1 MPVVAL
7 AAAAGRSE
15 HGAEAEAG
23 RGGEGGQEGGGLEAE
38 WVASGSGD
46 MTIKVWRLSQA
57 PRYPLPS
64 HPPPYPYAYP

>member
-15 HGAEAEAG
+15 HEAMAEAG
-23 RGGEGGQEGGGLEAE
+23 EGGGLEAE
-38 WVASGSGD
+38 WLASGSGD

-57 PRYPLPS
+57 PRHREIWGDMGRYREI
-64 HPPPYPYAYP
+64 

>member
-15 HGAEAEAG
+15 HGAEAEAAEAG
-23 RGGEGGQEGGGLEAE
+23 EGGGLEAE

-57 PRYPLPS
+57 PTYPLPS
-64 HPPPYPYAYP
+64 HPPPSLYPYP